1 MYAIITGASSGCG
14 YEYARVMASKG
25 YNLLIVSNEEAI
37 HNKAEL
43 LRQDYPVEV
52 RSLVQNLGTQTAAKE
67 LYNYCQQQDLE
78 VEVLINNAGV
88 YHDRDFLDDSE
99 AFNQLIFN
107 LHMHTPA
114 MLMYYFAQDMVKRG
128 KGYILNM
135 CSITADIAVQ
145 RLGSYSATKA
155 FLRNFTRSLHV
166 ELKGKGVYVTDVTP
180 GAINTGL
187 YNIRPW
193 LTKMGLVLGYI
204 VGPDYLARRAVRCMM
219 RGRAKVSIPG
229 VWNAILLALVALV
242 PTCLLRL
249 IRRMGIFQE
258 VEQEGVVWRNVEED
272 GVGLDIKKEG
282 ESLLFYLL
290 LLDTKLIS

>member
-1 MYAIITGASSGCG
+1 MYALITGASSGCG
-14 YEYARVMASKG
+14 YEYARIMAQKG
-25 YNLLIVSNEEAI
+25 YKLLIVSNEEAI
-37 HNKAEL
+37 HDKALL
-43 LRQDYPVEV
+43 LRQDFGVEV
-52 RSLVQNLGTQTAAKE
+52 VSLVRNLGVQDAAKE
-67 LYNYCQQQDLE
+67 LYDYCKAANIQ

-114 MLMYYFAQDMVKRG
+114 MLMYYFGQEMVKRS

-145 RLGSYSATKA
+145 RLSTYGATKA
-155 FLRNFTRSLHV
+155 FLSNFTRSVHI
-166 ELKGKGVYVTDVTP
+166 ELKDKGVYVTNVTP

-204 VGPDYLARRAVRCMM
+204 VQPDYLARRAVKAMFL
-219 RGRAKVSIPG
+219 GRAKVTVPAL
-229 VWNAILLALVALV
+229 WNHILLFFVALI

-249 IRRMGIFQE
+249 IRKLGIF
-258 VEQEGVVWRNVEED
+258 
-272 GVGLDIKKEG
+272 
-282 ESLLFYLL
+282 
-290 LLDTKLIS
+290 

>member
-25 YNLLIVSNEEAI
+25 YNLLVVSNEEAI
-37 HNKAEL
+37 HDKAAL
-43 LRQDYPVEV
+43 LRQDYPVTV
-52 RSLVQNLGTQTAAKE
+52 LSLVQNLGTQTAAKE
-67 LYNYCQQQDLE
+67 LYDYCQTQGIE

-204 VGPDYLARRAVRCMM
+204 VEPDYLARRAVRAMM
-219 RGRAKVSIPG
+219 KGRAKVSIPG
-229 VWNAILLALVALV
+229 VWNTILLALVALV

-249 IRRMGIFQE
+249 IRRMG
-258 VEQEGVVWRNVEED
+258 
-272 GVGLDIKKEG
+272 
-282 ESLLFYLL
+282 LF
-290 LLDTKLIS
+290 

>member
-1 MYAIITGASSGCG
+1 MRIPFVYVHFFLYLCGVLSNCQLYMYALITGASSGCG
-14 YEYARVMASKG
+14 FEYARIMAQKG
-25 YNLLIVSNEEAI
+25 YKLLIVSNEEAI
-37 HNKAEL
+37 HDKANLIREE
-43 LRQDYPVEV
+43 YGVEV
-52 RSLVQNLGTQTAAKE
+52 VALVQNLGTQTAAKE
-67 LYNYCQQQDLE
+67 LYDYCKAANIE

-114 MLMYYFAQDMVKRG
+114 MLMYYFGQEMVKRS

-145 RLGSYSATKA
+145 RLSTYGATKA
-155 FLRNFTRSLHV
+155 FLSNFTRSVHI
-166 ELKGKGVYVTDVTP
+166 ELKGKGVYVTNVTP

-204 VGPDYLARRAVRCMM
+204 VQPDYLARRAVKAMF
-219 RGRAKVSIPG
+219 RGRAKVTVPAL
-229 VWNAILLALVALV
+229 WNHILLFFVALI

-249 IRRMGIFQE
+249 IRKLGIF
-258 VEQEGVVWRNVEED
+258 
-272 GVGLDIKKEG
+272 
-282 ESLLFYLL
+282 
-290 LLDTKLIS
+290 

>member
-1 MYAIITGASSGCG
+1 MPRSLNTKNMYAIITGASSGCG

-25 YNLLIVSNEEAI
+25 YDLLIVSNEEAI
-37 HNKAEL
+37 HDKANL
-43 LRQDYPVEV
+43 LRQNFSVKV
-52 RSLVQNLGTQTAAKE
+52 LSLVKNLGTQTAAKE
-67 LYNYCQQQDLE
+67 LYDYCQAQGLE

-88 YHDRDFLDDSE
+88 YHDRDFLDDSD

-204 VGPDYLARRAVRCMM
+204 VQPDYLARRAVRAMM
-219 RGRAKVSIPG
+219 RGRAKVSVPG
-229 VWNAILLALVALV
+229 VWNTILLFLVALI
-242 PTCLLRL
+242 PTCVLRL
-249 IRRMGIFQE
+249 VRKLKIF
-258 VEQEGVVWRNVEED
+258 
-272 GVGLDIKKEG
+272 
-282 ESLLFYLL
+282 
-290 LLDTKLIS
+290 